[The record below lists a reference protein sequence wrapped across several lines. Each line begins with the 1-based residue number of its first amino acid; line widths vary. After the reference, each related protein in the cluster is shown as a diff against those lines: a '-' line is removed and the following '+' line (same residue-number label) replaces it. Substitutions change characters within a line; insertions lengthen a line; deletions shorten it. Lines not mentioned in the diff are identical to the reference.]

1 MSSIF
6 FILNAIFFSSFCSE
20 TETPKIFMRKYA
32 VELMWVNKPLH
43 VWEGL
48 FLCLISIA
56 IAMHSGMA
64 GSEKTLVQ

>member
-1 MSSIF
+1 MQ
-6 FILNAIFFSSFCSE
+6 FFSVHSVLRLKP
-20 TETPKIFMRKYA
+20 PKIFMRKYA

>member
-1 MSSIF
+1 
-6 FILNAIFFSSFCSE
+6 
-20 TETPKIFMRKYA
+20 MRKYA

-56 IAMHSGMA
+56 IAMCRGMA
-64 GSEKTLVQ
+64 ATGKTLVQ